1 MAKIKI
7 AGDAIVIES
16 KFTLEDIL
24 ALEKYDKKALSLY
37 EKDEGTGKISK
48 DFRVATT
55 EGAGSLSQY
64 GASFDSAT
72 RDEHGYACITM
83 LLPPYIDDAKDYV
96 AEELGSAFA
105 KLVKVEEQIPAAL
118 AKVEQQKVDTL
129 AAITMV

>member
-37 EKDEGTGKISK
+37 EKDEGTGKISE

-96 AEELGSAFA
+96 AEELGPAFA

>member
-7 AGDAIVIES
+7 AGDAIVLES

-24 ALEKYDKKALSLY
+24 VLEKYDQKALCLY
-37 EKDEGTGKISK
+37 EKDEATGKVTE

-83 LLPPYIDDAKDYV
+83 LLPPCVEDAKDYV

-105 KLVKVEEQIPAAL
+105 KLLKVEEQIPAAL
-118 AKVEQQKVDTL
+118 AKVEQQKVEVL